1 LPREL
6 HHKHHQVSLYN
17 EGVLFE
23 QECLPQNPNVI
34 QVFKTL
40 NPVFINPEDEDAL
53 MGLRKGCPAFPKIEY
68 ENENI
73 PLEDTTRLRKSIS
86 GIQSI
91 LRGKGLG
98 NLVEKMEIKGSAADQ
113 CEWTQSRIPT
123 LIHEFNGSANCET
136 LREIFHCIHLW
147 GGVSGR
153 NIYVMNGGFES
164 NFSVDR
170 YLKMTRICKELN
182 RYSKEDSV
190 RTAKR
195 LSNKNLKIP
204 YLGIAFASKHYK
216 FWTMDNLPI
225 LDSILNKGVLGR
237 FNAPQFNKYPEFVD
251 LMIDASQA
259 ASVRLACFE
268 RRLFNFFQSKQGERW
283 IKLRK

>member
-1 LPREL
+1 MRRPR
-6 HHKHHQVSLYN
+6 V
-17 EGVLFE
+17 
-23 QECLPQNPNVI
+23 
-34 QVFKTL
+34 
-40 NPVFINPEDEDAL
+40 
-53 MGLRKGCPAFPKIEY
+53 
-68 ENENI
+68 
-73 PLEDTTRLRKSIS
+73 
-86 GIQSI
+86 
-91 LRGKGLG
+91 
-98 NLVEKMEIKGSAADQ
+98 
-113 CEWTQSRIPT
+113 W
-123 LIHEFNGSANCET
+123 
-136 LREIFHCIHLW
+136 
-147 GGVSGR
+147 R
-153 NIYVMNGGFES
+153 NIRVTFTYPTGFFN
-164 NFSVDR
+164 NFSVDQ
-170 YLKMTRICKELN
+170 YLSLTRICKELKLC
-182 RYSKEDSV
+182 SKEDSV

>member
-1 LPREL
+1 ML
-6 HHKHHQVSLYN
+6 
-17 EGVLFE
+17 
-23 QECLPQNPNVI
+23 QNPAPI

-40 NPVFINPEDEDAL
+40 NPVFINPENEDAL
-53 MGLRKGCPAFPKIEY
+53 TGLPKGCPAFPKIDY

-98 NLVEKMEIKGSAADQ
+98 NLVERMQIKGSAADQ
-113 CEWTQSRIPT
+113 CEWTQNRIST
-123 LIHEFNGSANCET
+123 LIKEFNGSADCET
-136 LREIFHCIHLW
+136 LYEIFHCIHLW
-147 GGVSGR
+147 GGASGR
-153 NIYVMNGGFES
+153 NIYVMNGGFEN
-164 NFSVDR
+164 NFSAAR
-170 YLKMTRICKELN
+170 YLKISRICKKLN
-182 RYSKEDSV
+182 RYSKEDSA
-190 RTAKR
+190 RAAKR
-195 LSNKNLKIP
+195 LSDKNLKIP

-251 LMIDASQA
+251 LMFDASQA

>member
-1 LPREL
+1 
-6 HHKHHQVSLYN
+6 
-17 EGVLFE
+17 
-23 QECLPQNPNVI
+23 
-34 QVFKTL
+34 
-40 NPVFINPEDEDAL
+40 
-53 MGLRKGCPAFPKIEY
+53 
-68 ENENI
+68 
-73 PLEDTTRLRKSIS
+73 
-86 GIQSI
+86 
-91 LRGKGLG
+91 
-98 NLVEKMEIKGSAADQ
+98 MEIKGSAADQ
-113 CEWTQSRIPT
+113 CEWTQSRIST

-259 ASVRLACFE
+259 ASVRLPCFE